1 MQQCRVTFVH
11 FTTLALAFKLAFFD
25 SLIFLF
31 YLLSFRSGIYIQ
43 LIKFWTAK
51 DLFTALAQI
60 FWMCSVAMGYE
71 LGQSKG
77 LV

>member
-1 MQQCRVTFVH
+1 MLQTDLYPLHPYLLPLH
-11 FTTLALAFKLAFFD
+11 FKMAFFD

-31 YLLSFRSGIYIQ
+31 YLLSFRSGISVQ

-51 DLFTALAQI
+51 DFFTALAQI
-60 FWMCSVAMGYE
+60 FWMCSIAMGYE